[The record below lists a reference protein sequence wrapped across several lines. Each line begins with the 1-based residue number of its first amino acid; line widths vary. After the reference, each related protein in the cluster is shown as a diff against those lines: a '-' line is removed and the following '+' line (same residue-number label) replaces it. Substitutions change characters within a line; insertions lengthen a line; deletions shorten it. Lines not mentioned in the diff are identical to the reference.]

1 MTFNANQNNLSRF
14 AANNR
19 ARLRRCANHGTSEKN
34 EIQITWLGHAAFELL
49 SSGGTDILIGSIP
62 DEKSCDTSGVQGS
75 VALSPELYSRHT
87 LTWRS
92 SGRRRGAGED
102 EQSENRERLRAG
114 AVQEGRVRA
123 RTYRAGQCRR

>member
-1 MTFNANQNNLSRF
+1 MRKPRNQRK
-14 AANNR
+14 
-19 ARLRRCANHGTSEKN
+19 KN